1 MHFVRI
7 CEEYEKKY
15 PLCGCYFGM
24 GTSIAHVSQSET
36 AQFAFGKHGVP
47 KPAEFFAR

>member
-1 MHFVRI
+1 MK
-7 CEEYEKKY
+7 KKY
-15 PLCGCYFGM
+15 PLRGCYFGM

-47 KPAEFFAR
+47 KPAELFAR